1 MEEAHYRFPPA
12 RAYGLNRCLRAIK
25 SDPDYCA
32 RFVADPPAAMAEMK
46 LDDTEQAA
54 LSTMDRGTLAS
65 LGAHPYLVFMAELRL
80 RMARGAATFEY
91 F

>member
-1 MEEAHYRFPPA
+1 MADAHYRFPPA
-12 RAYGLNRCLRAIK
+12 RAYRLNCCLRAIK

-32 RFVADPPAAMAEMK
+32 RFVADPRAAMTEIGLDEAEQ
-46 LDDTEQAA
+46 TA
-54 LSTMDRGTLAS
+54 LSSLDRGALAT

-80 RMARGAATFEY
+80 RIAREPAMLEY